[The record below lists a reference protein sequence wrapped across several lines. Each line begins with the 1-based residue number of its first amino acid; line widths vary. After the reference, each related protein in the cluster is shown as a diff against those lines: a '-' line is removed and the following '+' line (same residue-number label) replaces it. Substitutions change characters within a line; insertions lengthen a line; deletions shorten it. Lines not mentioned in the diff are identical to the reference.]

1 MKTAQALI
9 EQVTQGKDPRAVLRE
24 DNYEDQVR
32 GLNLQ
37 MRMAQE
43 EITYFR
49 RQLALRKQN
58 YQNLQK
64 ELATLRSRQGA
75 LPHKV

>member
-1 MKTAQALI
+1 MKTAQTLI
-9 EQVTQGKDPRAVLRE
+9 EQVAQGKDPRAVLRE

-37 MRMAQE
+37 MRMAME

-64 ELATLRSRQGA
+64 ELAALRSRQGA